1 MNSNNTVS
9 PQTLYR
15 KRSIQKQK
23 RREAQLR
30 GRLFLI
36 ALIISI
42 LFVLSGIFGTYFAK
56 AQSTEELTN
65 YKYYTQ
71 ITISYGENLSTIA
84 EEYMGKEYPSMQSY
98 IDEICSINNIDNP
111 DSILEG
117 QTIIVPYY
125 STELK

>member
-1 MNSNNTVS
+1 MNSHNTVS

-36 ALIISI
+36 ALIITI

-71 ITISYGENLSTIA
+71 ITISYGENLSSIA
-84 EEYMGKEYPSMQSY
+84 EEYMGNEYSSIQSY
-98 IDEICSINNIDNP
+98 IDEVSSINNIDNP
-111 DSILEG
+111 NSILEG